1 MVRNNTTGGVL
12 MRKSN
17 LLSIFIL
24 ILAGMLSVPC
34 FLTETIAQDRMP
46 VCSPLGK
53 TAKRIKPLREMNWA
67 NDTINVQVAFPAA
80 FRETGRNEIIDSIA
94 LLAPVFEHLRRYVP
108 DSPKIQSASFILA
121 IATCVDISIPKPPV
135 PVWQKPLVPF
145 LILIKAS
152 TELLA

>member
-1 MVRNNTTGGVL
+1 

-94 LLAPVFEHLRRYVP
+94 LLAPVFEHLRQVRAGLSEDTVRIVNIG
-108 DSPKIQSASFILA
+108 DSH
-121 IATCVDISIPKPPV
+121 VDISIPKPPV

>member
-1 MVRNNTTGGVL
+1 MARNNTTGGVL

-94 LLAPVFEHLRRYVP
+94 RLWLPLRQW
-108 DSPKIQSASFILA
+108 DSLSC
-121 IATCVDISIPKPPV
+121 T
-135 PVWQKPLVPF
+135 
-145 LILIKAS
+145 
-152 TELLA
+152 

>member
-1 MVRNNTTGGVL
+1 

-67 NDTINVQVAFPAA
+67 NDTINVQVAFLLLFAKPDGM
-80 FRETGRNEIIDSIA
+80 RLLTA
-94 LLAPVFEHLRRYVP
+94 LLCWLPSLNISARYVP

>member
-1 MVRNNTTGGVL
+1 
-12 MRKSN
+12 
-17 LLSIFIL
+17 
-24 ILAGMLSVPC
+24 
-34 FLTETIAQDRMP
+34 
-46 VCSPLGK
+46 
-53 TAKRIKPLREMNWA
+53 MNWA

-94 LLAPVFEHLRRYVP
+94 LLAPLSLNISARYVP
-108 DSPKIQSASFILA
+108 DSPKIHSASFILA

>member
-1 MVRNNTTGGVL
+1 

-67 NDTINVQVAFPAA
+67 NDTIN
-80 FRETGRNEIIDSIA
+80 GIRNLHKYSFYLLFAKPDGMRLLTA
-94 LLAPVFEHLRRYVP
+94 LLCWLPSLNISARYVP